1 GRHHLRA
8 CADVLEPDTGIEEI
22 ADALKR
28 LDVLQEL
35 AEPGLEGLPG
45 HAALEAGGFPVT
57 DPLTKLTDQM
67 IGPVTH
73 ERHRLVVDTECAARP
88 GTSHQHNIDVALPGP
103 NAACNHVRLSVLT
116 CRAALVTVRLPSLQ
130 CCRTQP
136 LGYECREAP
145 TCRIW
150 GAWLRHVNAAARPQ
164 RLQAHISPNISCL
177 QPCRGRSSLYADHLL
192 LRGHWRAVV
201 R

>member
-88 GTSHQHNIDVALPGP
+88 GTSHQHNIDVALPRP

-116 CRAALVTVRLPSLQ
+116 CRAALGHSSSSFSAMLSNTTSRLRVQGGTDLPHL
-130 CCRTQP
+130 
-136 LGYECREAP
+136 
-145 TCRIW
+145 

-164 RLQAHISPNISCL
+164 RLQAHILPAEYFL
-177 QPCRGRSSLYADHLL
+177 
-192 LRGHWRAVV
+192 
-201 R
+201 